1 MEDKDELT
9 FGSRPPTAPQ
19 KKKPNF
25 DESASD
31 FADSSLVMMGQIT
44 ADRKNNLIGN
54 AFQLATKN
62 TEYDP
67 ENPPSKLHQVA
78 DRKRKTPTPE
88 IIKSD
93 SYSEEE
99 FEQ

>member
-25 DESASD
+25 DESSSD

-54 AFQLATKN
+54 AFQ
-62 TEYDP
+62 
-67 ENPPSKLHQVA
+67 
-78 DRKRKTPTPE
+78 
-88 IIKSD
+88 
-93 SYSEEE
+93 
-99 FEQ
+99 